1 VAWQGHPP
9 EDERPTAVSKDET
22 VASYLA
28 SALPDF
34 GVTHVFELV
43 GGMITVLLDAMH
55 QEPRL
60 TVVSMHHEQGA
71 GFAAE
76 GFARMAGH
84 PAVALATSG
93 PGATNLLTAIGSCYF
108 DSTPMVFIT
117 GQVNRN
123 ELRQNEQGRQNGFQE
138 TDIVSMSKPV
148 TKWSKTTMSPQGFRE
163 DLAKAFSVATSGR
176 PGPVL
181 LDIPMDVQRALIPDS
196 SGPLDM
202 GAQQTPSSE
211 AESVERSK
219 FLAKLKVA
227 LQGAERPL
235 IVAGG
240 GIRTAG
246 AVDEFRR
253 AVEVWKIPVVTSLMG
268 VDAIPVTS
276 PLRVGFLGSYG
287 NRWANWA
294 IAEADVLL
302 VLGSRLDVRQTG
314 SDVDG
319 FRKDRL
325 IFHVDVDETELNNHV
340 PGCDVFHEDLAS
352 FLPHAVPVLDSATTG
367 TTRWL
372 AEIAERKNAWPDTD
386 ENVPETGINPNLAV
400 RQLGEAWA
408 DATAFVTDVGQHQ
421 MWAAQS
427 IQLGIEQ
434 RFLTSGGMGSMGFG
448 LPAAIGAALGA
459 RPGAVGLIAGD
470 GGFQCNIQELQTLV
484 RLQLPVRIVIFDNGC
499 HGMVRQFQQSYFE
512 SRYYSTKWGYSAPD
526 YCAVATAYGLPSW
539 HAENHDELAIALK
552 EMTALGAQP
561 SLLHLKINGDLNA
574 YPKMAF
580 GRAFGSMEPSVT
592 PTEMEGT

>member
-1 VAWQGHPP
+1 M
-9 EDERPTAVSKDET
+9 SKDET

-84 PAVALATSG
+84 PAVAMATSG

-123 ELRQNEQGRQNGFQE
+123 ELRQNGAGRQGGFQE

-148 TKWSKTTMSPQGFRE
+148 TKWSKTTMSPEEFRE

-181 LDIPMDVQRALIPDS
+181 LDIPMDVQRALIPDA
-196 SGPLDM
+196 SGASEM
-202 GAQQTPSSE
+202 VTRQPSPVVAGS
-211 AESVERSK
+211 ADRTG
-219 FLAKLKVA
+219 FLARLTVA
-227 LQGAERPL
+227 LQQAERPL
-235 IVAGG
+235 ILAGG
-240 GIRTAG
+240 GIRTSG
-246 AVDEFRR
+246 AVDEFRK
-253 AVEVWKIPVVTSLMG
+253 AVDAWEIPVVTSLMG
-268 VDAIPVTS
+268 IDAMPVAS
-276 PLRVGFLGSYG
+276 PLRVGLLGSYG

-427 IQLGIEQ
+427 IQLGTEQ
-434 RFLTSGGMGSMGFG
+434 RLS
-448 LPAAIGAALGA
+448 
-459 RPGAVGLIAGD
+459 LIH
-470 GGFQCNIQELQTLV
+470 I
-484 RLQLPVRIVIFDNGC
+484 
-499 HGMVRQFQQSYFE
+499 
-512 SRYYSTKWGYSAPD
+512 
-526 YCAVATAYGLPSW
+526 
-539 HAENHDELAIALK
+539 
-552 EMTALGAQP
+552 
-561 SLLHLKINGDLNA
+561 
-574 YPKMAF
+574 
-580 GRAFGSMEPSVT
+580 
-592 PTEMEGT
+592 

>member
-1 VAWQGHPP
+1 
-9 EDERPTAVSKDET
+9 VSKDET

-28 SALPDF
+28 SALPEF

-43 GGMITVLLDAMH
+43 GGMITGLLDVMH

-60 TVVSMHHEQGA
+60 RVVSMHHEQGA
-71 GFAAE
+71 AFAAE
-76 GFARMAGH
+76 GFARIAGH

-93 PGATNLLTAIGSCYF
+93 PGATNLLTAMGSCYF

-123 ELRQNEQGRQNGFQE
+123 ELRQNGQGRQNGFQE
-138 TDIVSMSKPV
+138 TDIVSMSKPI
-148 TKWSKTTMSPQGFRE
+148 TKWSKTVMNPEDFRE
-163 DLAKAFSVATSGR
+163 DLARAFRTATSER

-181 LDIPMDVQRALIPDS
+181 LDIPMDVQRALIPDP
-196 SGPLDM
+196 SGSVD
-202 GAQQTPSSE
+202 GGTAQTSTSE
-211 AESVERSK
+211 VGRVERSK
-219 FLAKLKVA
+219 FLTRLKEA
-227 LQGAERPL
+227 LQAAERPL
-235 IVAGG
+235 ILAGG
-240 GIRTAG
+240 GVRASG
-246 AVDEFRR
+246 AVNEFRD
-253 AVEVWKIPVVTSLMG
+253 AVESWEIPVVTSLMG
-268 VDAIPVTS
+268 IDALPATS
-276 PLRVGFLGSYG
+276 ALRAGFLGSYG

-314 SDVDG
+314 SDVEG
-319 FRKDRL
+319 FRKDRV

-340 PGCDVFHEDLAS
+340 PGCDVLHDDLAS
-352 FLPHAVPVLDSATTG
+352 FMPNALRVLSSAATD

-372 AEIAERKNAWPDTD
+372 DEIAEHKSQWPDVD

-400 RQLGEAWA
+400 RQLGDAWTDTHA
-408 DATAFVTDVGQHQ
+408 YVTDVGQHQ

-427 IQLGIEQ
+427 IQLGVEQ

-459 RPGAVGLIAGD
+459 GTVTLIAGD
-470 GGFQCNIQELQTLV
+470 GGFQCNIQELQTLA

-512 SRYYSTKWGYSAPD
+512 GRYYSTKWGYSAPD
-526 YCAVATAYGLPSW
+526 FCAVAAAYGVPNW
-539 HAENHDELAIALK
+539 HAQDHDELATALK
-552 EMTALGAQP
+552 EMTALGGGP
-561 SLLHLKINGDLNA
+561 SLLHLKINEDLNA

-580 GRAFGSMEPSVT
+580 GRSYGSMEPSVT

>member
-1 VAWQGHPP
+1 MK
-9 EDERPTAVSKDET
+9 AVNKDET

-28 SALPDF
+28 SALPNY

-55 QEPRL
+55 QEPGL

-76 GFARMAGH
+76 GFARVAGH
-84 PAVALATSG
+84 PVVALATSG

-123 ELRQNEQGRQNGFQE
+123 ELRQNGAGRQGGFQE
-138 TDIVSMSKPV
+138 TDIVSLSKPV
-148 TKWSKTTMSPQGFRE
+148 TKWSKTTMSPEEFRE
-163 DLAKAFSVATSGR
+163 DLAKAFSIATSGR

-181 LDIPMDVQRALIPDS
+181 LDMPMDVQRALIPDR
-196 SGPLDM
+196 SGASEMVTRQPSPVVTG
-202 GAQQTPSSE
+202 GADR
-211 AESVERSK
+211 AE
-219 FLAKLKVA
+219 FLTRLTVA
-227 LQGAERPL
+227 LQGAKRPL
-235 IVAGG
+235 ILAGG

-246 AVDEFRR
+246 AVDEFRKAVR
-253 AVEVWKIPVVTSLMG
+253 AWGIPVVTSLMG
-268 VDAIPVTS
+268 IDAIPVTS
-276 PLRVGFLGSYG
+276 SMRAGFLGSYG

-314 SDVDG
+314 SDVEG
-319 FRKDRL
+319 FAKDRL
-325 IFHVDVDETELNNHV
+325 IFHVDVDDSELNNHV
-340 PGCDVFHEDLAS
+340 PGCDVLHDDLAY
-352 FLPHAVPVLDSATTG
+352 FLPDALRLLDSAA
-367 TTRWL
+367 TRTPMWL
-372 AEIAERKNAWPDTD
+372 AEIAERKKAWPDTD

-400 RQLGEAWA
+400 RQLSEAWA
-408 DATAFVTDVGQHQ
+408 DATAYVTDVGQHQ

-427 IQLGIEQ
+427 IQLGSGQ

-448 LPAAIGAALGA
+448 LPAAIGAALGSQH
-459 RPGAVGLIAGD
+459 PGPVGLIAGD

-484 RLQLPVRIVIFDNGC
+484 RLQLPVRVVIFDNGC
-499 HGMVRQFQQSYFE
+499 HGMVRQFQESYFE

-526 YCAVATAYGLPSW
+526 FCAVAAAYGIPSW
-539 HAENHDELAIALK
+539 HAKNHDELAIALK
-552 EMTALGAQP
+552 EMAALGNCP
-561 SLLHLKINGDLNA
+561 SLLHVNINEDLNA

-580 GRAFGSMEPSVT
+580 GRPYGSMEPSVT

>member
-1 VAWQGHPP
+1 MAWQGHQPG
-9 EDERPTAVSKDET
+9 DERPTSVSKDET

-55 QEPRL
+55 QQPRL
-60 TVVSMHHEQGA
+60 TVISMHHEQGA

-84 PAVALATSG
+84 PAVAMATSG

-123 ELRQNEQGRQNGFQE
+123 ELRQNGAGRQGGFQE

-148 TKWSKTTMSPQGFRE
+148 TKWSKTIMKPEEFRE
-163 DLAKAFSVATSGR
+163 DLAKAFRIASSGR

-196 SGPLDM
+196 SGPLDL
-202 GAQQTPSSE
+202 GTKQPSSAE
-211 AESVERSK
+211 AGSAERSE
-219 FLAKLKVA
+219 FLARLKVA

-235 IVAGG
+235 ILAGG
-240 GIRTAG
+240 GIRAAG
-246 AVDEFRR
+246 AVDEFRT
-253 AVEVWKIPVVTSLMG
+253 AVGAWGIPVVTSLMG
-268 VDAIPVTS
+268 IDAISEVS

-319 FRKDRL
+319 FREGRL
-325 IFHVDVDETELNNHV
+325 VFHVDVDETELNNHV
-340 PGCDVFHEDLAS
+340 PGCDVLHDDLTT
-352 FLPHAVPVLDSATTG
+352 FLPHALPVLESAVTG
-367 TTRWL
+367 TTPWL
-372 AEIAERKNAWPDTD
+372 AEIAGRKTSWPDTD

-400 RQLGEAWA
+400 QQLGEAWP
-408 DATAFVTDVGQHQ
+408 DAAVFVTDVGQHQ

-427 IQLGIEQ
+427 IQLGAEQ

-448 LPAAIGAALGA
+448 LPAAIGAALNV
-459 RPGAVGLIAGD
+459 RPSAVGLIAGD

-526 YCAVATAYGLPSW
+526 FCAVVKAYGVPGW
-539 HAENHDELAIALK
+539 HAEGHDELAIALK
-552 EMTALGAQP
+552 EMTAVGGP
-561 SLLHLKINGDLNA
+561 SLLHLKINEDLNA